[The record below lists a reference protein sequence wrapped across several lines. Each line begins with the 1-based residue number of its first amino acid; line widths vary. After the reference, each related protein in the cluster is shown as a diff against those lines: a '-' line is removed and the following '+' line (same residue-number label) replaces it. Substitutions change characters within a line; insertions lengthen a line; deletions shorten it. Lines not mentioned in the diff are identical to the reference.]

1 MQQALVQRGEQLK
14 ALEAKCD
21 NHTTKVLLSRLIRPL
36 WAQLD
41 EATKVY
47 DNVQKAINKLTKQA
61 KQRKPAQ

>member
-1 MQQALVQRGEQLK
+1 VQQALVYRGEQLK
-14 ALEAKCD
+14 ALEARCD

-47 DNVQKAINKLTKQA
+47 ENVQKAIKNLSKQG
-61 KQRKPAQ
+61 KQRKPK